1 MRVALQFLVFP
12 IIAKLLGP
20 EAYGTVALAAP
31 FVFFLLLFGDLGL
44 APALVRAK
52 EVTREFE
59 VDGLLDRHR
68 GRHYFGGYSRRGCLS
83 YRLHCRAPPNLPDFL

>member
-1 MRVALQFLVFP
+1 MAGANALRVALQFLVFP

-44 APALVRAK
+44 A
-52 EVTREFE
+52 
-59 VDGLLDRHR
+59 
-68 GRHYFGGYSRRGCLS
+68 RRLS
-83 YRLHCRAPPNLPDFL
+83 ARRK